1 MNLIPTISLLV
12 GYFLIIC
19 LSLITIGYI
28 IKNRKDYGTEL
39 IAFLNVAT
47 ILNSGIIYSTL
58 FMFSVVFFI
67 SKGVNLILWNFSIIS
82 GFATLIIT
90 SVIYSFFREYR
101 KIQLFPFL
109 TITLLSGLLIGGLI
123 IPDSVEISINGSF
136 PYSFLVPDITLIN
149 YNFNLFI
156 GLIIITFQI
165 SIALYLLYIS
175 TIINIKTK
183 NKIDS
188 LPLFINTFIYAIP
201 ILMYISYII
210 FREPIF
216 RELYITLIWIT
227 NFGVDIMLIK
237 KPEIFFILSNR
248 IFSINIYH
256 KSGILLYSYQFES
269 EPNYQKDSAIWGNII
284 IGLNHILSEFV
295 DKKDKIDVLQTKN
308 SEIVVRYEDDYGYA
322 VIIITTKKNAILESL
337 MQNFSNEFKERYKNE
352 LDDLQDLNRIID
364 VAEFNDTY
372 EIIERNFQLY
382 L

>member
-1 MNLIPTISLLV
+1 MNLIPSISLLV

-19 LSLITIGYI
+19 LSLITIRHI
-28 IKNRKDYGTEL
+28 IQNREKYGTEL
-39 IAFLNVAT
+39 IAYLNVAT

-58 FMFSVVFFI
+58 FILSVVFFI
-67 SKGVNLILWNFSIIS
+67 SKEINLLLWNFSVIS
-82 GFATLIIT
+82 SSATLTI
-90 SVIYSFFREYR
+90 SAVIYSFFREYR

-109 TITLLSGLLIGGLI
+109 TITLLSGFLIGGLI
-123 IPDSVEISINGSF
+123 IPNSIEISIMVS
-136 PYSFLVPDITLIN
+136 PPLSFLIPDITLIN
-149 YNFNLFI
+149 YHFKLFI
-156 GLIIITFQI
+156 GLTIITFQI
-165 SIALYLLYIS
+165 TIILYLLYIS
-175 TIINIKTK
+175 SIINIKTK

-201 ILMYISYII
+201 ILMYIFYII
-210 FREPIF
+210 LRLSIY

-256 KSGILLYSYQFES
+256 KSGILLYSYQFVKG
-269 EPNYQKDSAIWGNII
+269 PLYQKDSAIWGNII

-337 MQNFSNEFKERYKNE
+337 MQNFSNEFKERYKKE
-352 LDDLQDLNRIID
+352 LSDLQDLNRIIE
-364 VAEFNDTY
+364 VAEFNDTQ